1 MTVRILVAD
10 DSITI
15 QKIVGMAFENED
27 AEVEG
32 IGDGQEAFDK
42 IPDFKPDIVLAD
54 VDMPGLDGF
63 QLSQKIKASPDLA
76 EIKVLLLASDFEDF
90 DEARFKKCQAENH
103 ISKPFKSDDIVQM
116 VSRVMDGESAVE
128 HTGDSA
134 LQESVGADESTNNDE
149 PSLEELLESVEKLS
163 IDSSEMADTEES
175 FEEIEDLPLSAE
187 LEEPSQIEEET
198 IDEPS
203 SVIDDD
209 ILSGMIQEI
218 EDEASNDSVST
229 RTGDNDILGEM
240 IQEVEEEI
248 SPDSIS
254 TRTGDNDILGEMIQ
268 EVEADL
274 EEPVSVQESNT
285 AEPAEEDQTFS
296 EDVYAEVQTRKME
309 NLDDLDSAFKEI
321 IAGDT
326 KRQAAVS
333 SESKEPEMSA
343 LGGIVPE
350 PEDLLE
356 RMAPGAF
363 SESERRHHSPDEF
376 NENLNAITNS
386 SSFGPIHYQ
395 DSRLQEM
402 EYENNDDRFI
412 QVTGEQVKHVLEK
425 SLDSSLQKEMSGL
438 SEIIVKTIREVI
450 REITPEIARS
460 VIREEIEKIKKI

>member
-1 MTVRILVAD
+1 
-10 DSITI
+10 
-15 QKIVGMAFENED
+15 
-27 AEVEG
+27 
-32 IGDGQEAFDK
+32 
-42 IPDFKPDIVLAD
+42 
-54 VDMPGLDGF
+54 
-63 QLSQKIKASPDLA
+63 
-76 EIKVLLLASDFEDF
+76 
-90 DEARFKKCQAENH
+90 
-103 ISKPFKSDDIVQM
+103 
-116 VSRVMDGESAVE
+116 
-128 HTGDSA
+128 
-134 LQESVGADESTNNDE
+134 
-149 PSLEELLESVEKLS
+149 
-163 IDSSEMADTEES
+163 
-175 FEEIEDLPLSAE
+175 
-187 LEEPSQIEEET
+187 
-198 IDEPS
+198 
-203 SVIDDD
+203 
-209 ILSGMIQEI
+209 
-218 EDEASNDSVST
+218 
-229 RTGDNDILGEM
+229 
-240 IQEVEEEI
+240 
-248 SPDSIS
+248 
-254 TRTGDNDILGEMIQ
+254 MIQ

-274 EEPVSVQESNT
+274 EDPVSVQESNT